1 MTQLLM
7 NGWVWALAYVSAVAI
22 AVAYCA
28 ALEALYPEKEFDPAE
43 CPWEGGEAEDNH
55 PRQKEIAR

>member
-28 ALEALYPEKEFDPAE
+28 ALESLDPEEVEPDA
-43 CPWEGGEAEDNH
+43 PWEVAGLENDT
-55 PRQKEIAR
+55 PRQEEIAR